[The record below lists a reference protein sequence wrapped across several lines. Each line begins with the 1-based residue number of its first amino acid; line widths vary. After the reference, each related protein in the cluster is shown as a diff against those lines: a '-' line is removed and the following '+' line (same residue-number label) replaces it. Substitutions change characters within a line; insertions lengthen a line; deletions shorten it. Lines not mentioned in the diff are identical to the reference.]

1 MSKNQVN
8 VKLSDRHARIL
19 EELTEQYGSISSTVR
34 IALEILYE
42 RTFPERAGS
51 VPQVEQDGKPG
62 SRGGH
67 N

>member
-19 EELTEQYGSISSTVR
+19 EELTEQYGSISSAVR

-51 VPQVEQDGKPG
+51 VPQVEPDGKTG
-62 SRGGH
+62 SRGGQ